1 MLLHGAMAVRRIL
14 AIVKCYA
21 SLTTEQKATN
31 KRQTGVRKWRKSLF
45 IKGFRRSEYTLYRI
59 INEAAA
65 LQQSTAGA
73 NITVTDLPSETL
85 KMATAVLS
93 ITMVLKEKI
102 IS

>member
-1 MLLHGAMAVRRIL
+1 M
-14 AIVKCYA
+14 
-21 SLTTEQKATN
+21 
-31 KRQTGVRKWRKSLF
+31 
-45 IKGFRRSEYTLYRI
+45 
-59 INEAAA
+59 
-65 LQQSTAGA
+65 QQSTAGA